1 MDRRLGTWRPKDK
14 KANGVPNACKDLPL
28 KVAVVENL
36 WIPLPDGTKLAAKL
50 WRPREGRHPAIL
62 EYLPYRKHDGTR
74 GRDQGLHMYLAGH
87 GYACLRVDIRGS
99 GESEGV
105 LEDEYTKVEQ
115 QDGCDVIAWIAAQD
129 WCDGQVACIG
139 ISWGGFNGLQ
149 IAARQ
154 PPALKTVIAVGFT
167 DDRYA
172 TDVHYIGGC
181 LSKDNLDWSGTMVAG
196 MDLPPDPALH
206 GVAWRDLWLERIEAN
221 RPWGLTWMRHQRR
234 DAYWRQGSV
243 SEDFGAI
250 QVPVYAVSGW
260 ADNYSEA
267 VPRLLAGLG
276 PQKCRG
282 LIGPWAHSFPMDAT
296 VGPAIG
302 WLQEV
307 LRWCD
312 HWMKGRNTGTMAEPA
327 LRVWMQDSVPP
338 QTCYTHRPGRWVGET
353 SWPGPRIRDWL
364 IYPTAGRLG
373 DAPGQGCVSICSPL
387 WVGAAAGEI
396 GRYGEEAD
404 WPTDQREDDAG
415 SLDWRSD
422 PLTEP
427 VEILGPPRLHLR
439 VASDK
444 PTALVAVRLCDIA
457 PDGASTRV
465 TLGLLNLTHHKG
477 HDQPQALVP
486 GKPVDVVVELDDI
499 AHAFP
504 VGHRIGLSLSTVYW
518 PIAWPSPELAT
529 LTLEEC
535 ATHLVLPVRPPRTE
549 DADLRAFDPPEMAPQ
564 CPVIEHAVQAAHP
577 RRVTRDLLSG
587 RITVDFP
594 RWCYDH
600 EFPDIGI
607 RQASEGHARYTITEG
622 DPLSAAMETAYRVV
636 QTRVDGVFTHESRS
650 RMTCDEKSFHLWMQT
665 VIRENGEEIAHKEW
679 REEIPRD
686 HL

>member
-1 MDRRLGTWRPKDK
+1 M
-14 KANGVPNACKDLPL
+14 PL
-28 KVAVVENL
+28 IRSAFPHPVEVVENL
-36 WIPLPDGTKLAAKL
+36 WIPLPGGTRLAAKL
-50 WRPREGRHPAIL
+50 WRPATGRHPAIL
-62 EYLPYRKHDGTR
+62 EYLPYRKHDGNR
-74 GRDQGLHMYLAGH
+74 SRDQGMHMYLAGH
-87 GYACLRVDIRGS
+87 GYACLRVDIRGC
-99 GESEGV
+99 GESEG
-105 LEDEYTKVEQ
+105 LLHDEYSEVELA
-115 QDGCDVIAWIAAQD
+115 DGCDVIAWIAGQD
-129 WCDGQVACIG
+129 WCDGQVATIG

-206 GVAWRDLWLERIEAN
+206 GPAWRDLWLQRIEAN
-221 RPWGLTWMRHQRR
+221 RPWGLIWMQHQQR
-234 DAYWRQGSV
+234 DGYWRHGSV
-243 SEDFGAI
+243 CEGFAAI

-276 PQKCRG
+276 PDKCRG
-282 LIGPWAHSFPMDAT
+282 LIGPWAHSFPMDVT

-307 LRWCD
+307 IRWCD
-312 HWMKGRNTGTMAEPA
+312 HWMKGRDTGIMQEPA
-327 LRVWMQDSVPP
+327 LRVWMQDHVPP
-338 QTCYTHRPGRWVGET
+338 QTCYTDRPGRWVGEDA
-353 SWPGPRIRDWL
+353 WPSPRIRDWQL
-364 IYPTAGRLG
+364 WLSDGRLQNI
-373 DAPGQGCVSICSPL
+373 PGTGTERICSPL

-396 GRYGEEAD
+396 GRYGDEAD
-404 WPTDQREDDAG
+404 WPTDQREDDGG
-415 SLDWRSD
+415 SLVWTTA
-422 PLTEP
+422 PLREA
-427 VEILGPPRLHLR
+427 VEILGAVRLQLR

-444 PTALVAVRLCDIA
+444 PLALVAVRLNDIA

-465 TLGLLNLTHHKG
+465 TLGVLNLTHHRG
-477 HDQPQALVP
+477 HDQPQALTP
-486 GKPVDVVVELDDI
+486 GQPVDVVVELDDI

-504 VGHRIGLSLSTVYW
+504 AGHRIGLSLSSVYW

-529 LTLEEC
+529 LTIDLA
-535 ATHLVLPVRPPRTE
+535 ATHLVLPVRPPRPE
-549 DADLRAFDPPEMAPQ
+549 DALLRPFDPPELAPDSPMTHH
-564 CPVIEHAVQAAHP
+564 PVTPAHP

-607 RQASEGHARYTITEG
+607 RQSSEGHARYLITDG
-622 DPLSAAMETAYRVV
+622 DPLSATMETTYRVV
-636 QTRVDGVFTHESRS
+636 QTRADGEFTHDSRS
-650 RMTCDEKSFHLWMQT
+650 RLTCSEKSFHFWAET
-665 VIRENGEEIAHKEW
+665 VIHENGAEIARKDW
-679 REEIPRD
+679 SEEIPRD

>member
-1 MDRRLGTWRPKDK
+1 MPAIRTEFPHP
-14 KANGVPNACKDLPL
+14 VE
-28 KVAVVENL
+28 VIENL
-36 WIPLPDGTKLAAKL
+36 WIPLPDGTRLAAKM
-50 WRPREGRHPAIL
+50 WRPVGGAHPAIL

-74 GRDQGLHMYLAGH
+74 GRDQGMHLYLAGH
-87 GYACLRVDIRGS
+87 GYACLRVDIRGC
-99 GESEGV
+99 GESEGL
-105 LEDEYTKVEQ
+105 LEDEYSEAELA
-115 QDGCDVIAWIAAQD
+115 DGCDVIAWIAAQE
-129 WCDGQVACIG
+129 WCDGQVAMIG

-206 GVAWRDLWLERIEAN
+206 GAAWRDIWLQRIAAN

-234 DAYWRQGSV
+234 DDYWRHGSV
-243 SEDFGAI
+243 CEDFAAI
-250 QVPVYAVSGW
+250 RVPVYAVSGW

-267 VPRLLAGLG
+267 VPRLLAGLTV
-276 PQKCRG
+276 PCRG
-282 LIGPWAHSFPMDAT
+282 LIGPWAHSFPMDVT
-296 VGPAIG
+296 VEPAIG

-307 LRWCD
+307 VRWCD
-312 HWMKGRNTGTMAEPA
+312 HWMKGRDSGIMAEPK

-338 QTCYTHRPGRWVGET
+338 KTCYAERPGRWVGED
-353 SWPGPRIRDWL
+353 WPSARFRDWCL
-364 IYPTAGRLG
+364 HPVGGALC
-373 DAPGQGCVSICSPL
+373 DAPAPGRAKVCSPL

-396 GRYGEEAD
+396 GRYGGDAD

-415 SLDWRSD
+415 SLVW
-422 PLTEP
+422 LTEP
-427 VEILGPPRLHLR
+427 LDKRVEILGAPRLRLR
-439 VASDK
+439 VSSDK
-444 PTALVAVRLCDIA
+444 ALALVAVRLCDVA

-465 TLGLLNLTHHKG
+465 TLGVMNLTHWQG
-477 HDQPQALVP
+477 HGRPQALQPGVP
-486 GKPVDVVVELDDI
+486 VEVVVEMDDI

-504 VGHRIGLSLSTVYW
+504 AGHRIGVSLSSVYW

-529 LTLEEC
+529 LTVDLGET
-535 ATHLVLPVRPPRTE
+535 ALHLPVRPPRAE
-549 DADLRAFDPPEMAPQ
+549 DAALRAFDPPEIAPQ
-564 CPVIEHAVQAAHP
+564 CPVIDHPVAPAHP

-607 RQASEGHARYTITEG
+607 RQASEGHARYEIIEG
-622 DPLSAAMETAYRVV
+622 DPLSAVMETAYRVA
-636 QTRVDGVFTHESRS
+636 QTRADGVFTHESRS
-650 RMTCDEKSFHLWMQT
+650 RMTCDARSFHIWAET
-665 VIRENGEEIAHKEW
+665 VITENGQQIARKEWHEEIA
-679 REEIPRD
+679 RD